1 MASPRYLPPNRPA
14 TAEGSDWKRGV
25 VGYDAGP
32 QKESDTTRGKQEGRK
47 AKRCFRNKIRNK
59 IRNNEKHNK

>member
-1 MASPRYLPPNRPA
+1 MASPRYLPPNRPD

-32 QKESDTTRGKQEGRK
+32 QKESDNQRQAGGEKGKEMG
-47 AKRCFRNKIRNK
+47 F
-59 IRNNEKHNK
+59 